1 MAISFGGM
9 ASGLPPNI
17 VDQLIEAEKIPMQT
31 IQGKKAKV
39 ENKLKLVEDLEGK
52 IQGIRGTIGEL
63 ASTRGFSDIK
73 LESADPTVVAGTVD
87 PNAVTRG
94 SWNIEVMQ
102 LAQKAA
108 AITNGFPDKDSTEI
122 GIGYFSFETPEGTK
136 EVYISGGNSTL
147 SGAANAINRAGVGV
161 QATVITD
168 QTDPDN
174 PFRLML
180 TGKDVGGK
188 SQIEYPTLYFLDGD
202 QDVYFEQD
210 RPATN
215 GKIKLDGFE
224 IDVPDNTLED
234 LIPGVTVELKQ
245 ASPGKTVTINV
256 KEDMEAVSGKVKSF
270 VDGVNEVLG
279 FIQKQN
285 SLTQE
290 SDTTSTLGGD
300 VVLRTIEARMRS
312 MLQSPVYGTG
322 SNITMLNEIGISFS
336 RNGTLEFKEDKFNT
350 KLKQNPDDMQ
360 RFLTGDGFNTGF
372 IPKLRNTIRNLTDST
387 FGPLSNRKRGL
398 NTQIDQM
405 DRRLD
410 GLERRLAQKEQSLKR
425 KFASLEEK
433 MAGIQAQG
441 SFLAAG
447 VGGAPQ

>member
-17 VDQLIEAEKIPMQT
+17 VEQLIEAEKIPIQT

-39 ENKLKLVEDLEGK
+39 ENKLKLVEDLESK
-52 IQGIRGTIGEL
+52 IGGIRGSIGEL
-63 ASTRGFSDIK
+63 ASTRGFTDIK

-87 PNAVTRG
+87 PGAATRG
-94 SWNIEVMQ
+94 SWNIEVLQ

-108 AITNGFPDKDSTEI
+108 AITNGFPDKDQTEI
-122 GIGYFSFETPEGTK
+122 GVGYFSFDTPEGEK
-136 EVYISGGNSTL
+136 EVYISGSTSTL
-147 SGAANAINRAGVGV
+147 SGAAGAINRAGVGI
-161 QATVITD
+161 QATVISD
-168 QTDPDN
+168 QTDAEN
-174 PFRLML
+174 PFKLML
-180 TGKDVGGK
+180 TGKEVGGENK
-188 SQIEYPTLYFLDGD
+188 IEYPTLYFLDGD
-202 QDVYFEQD
+202 QDIFFEQD
-210 RPATN
+210 RNATN

-224 IDVPDNTLED
+224 IDVPDNTLDD

-256 KEDMEAVSGKVKSF
+256 KEDMELVSGKVKTF
-270 VDGVNEVLG
+270 VDGVNAVLS

-300 VVLRTIEARMRS
+300 VLLRTVEARLRS
-312 MLQSPVYGTG
+312 LLQSPVYGTG
-322 SNITMLNEIGISFS
+322 SSITMLNEIGISFT

-350 KLKQNPDDMQ
+350 KLKQNPDEVQ
-360 RFLTGDGFNTGF
+360 KFLAGDSFGTGF
-372 IPKLRNTIRNLTDST
+372 IPKLRNTIKNLTDNT
-387 FGPLSNRKRGL
+387 FGPVSNRRRGL

-410 GLERRLAQKEQSLKR
+410 SLERRIGQKEQTLRR
-425 KFASLEEK
+425 KFAALEEK
-433 MAGIQAQG
+433 MAGISAQG
-441 SFLAAG
+441 QFLAAG
-447 VGGAPQ
+447 GGPKPG